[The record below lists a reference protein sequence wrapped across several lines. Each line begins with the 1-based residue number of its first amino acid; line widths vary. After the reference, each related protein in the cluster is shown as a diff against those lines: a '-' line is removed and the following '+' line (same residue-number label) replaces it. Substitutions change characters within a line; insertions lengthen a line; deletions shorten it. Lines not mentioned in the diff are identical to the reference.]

1 MRRHPRRWTAMT
13 VAGML
18 TVATLAGLPRPARA
32 GAPTDQV
39 KQYTD
44 EVVRILD
51 DPAMRSADKR
61 AAVRK
66 VAGDV
71 FDLTETAKR
80 ALGRHWQGRTAAER
94 EEFVQLFADL
104 LERTYISKID
114 LYGGERVK
122 YVGETIDGNYA
133 VVKGRVVTKKG
144 TEVPVDARL
153 LNRNGRWLI
162 YDVTVENVS
171 LVGNYRA
178 QFDHILRT
186 SSFQELLNRLRS
198 RRDEFLNGKETHAGR
213 G

>member
-13 VAGML
+13 VAGIL
-18 TVATLAGLPRPARA
+18 TAATLVGLPRPARA

-122 YVGETIDGNYA
+122 YVGETIDGGYA

-198 RRDEFLNGKETHAGR
+198 RRDEFLDGKETRAGR

>member
-1 MRRHPRRWTAMT
+1 MAATRWLAAVTIAA
-13 VAGML
+13 VAGIA
-18 TVATLAGLPRPARA
+18 VPVIPAWA

-51 DPAMRSADKR
+51 DPSLRSADKR

-71 FDLTETAKR
+71 FDVTETAKR
-80 ALGRHWQGRTAAER
+80 ALGRHWQARTATER
-94 EEFVQLFADL
+94 SEFVQLFADL
-104 LERTYISKID
+104 LERTYISKIN

-122 YVGETIDGNYA
+122 YVGETVDGDFA

-153 LNRNGRWLI
+153 LKRGDRWLI

-171 LVGNYRA
+171 LIGNYRA
-178 QFDHILRT
+178 QFDHIIRTTSFDELLRRLRT
-186 SSFQELLNRLRS
+186 
-198 RRDEFLNGKETHAGR
+198 RRNEFLNEKETHAGR
-213 G
+213 S